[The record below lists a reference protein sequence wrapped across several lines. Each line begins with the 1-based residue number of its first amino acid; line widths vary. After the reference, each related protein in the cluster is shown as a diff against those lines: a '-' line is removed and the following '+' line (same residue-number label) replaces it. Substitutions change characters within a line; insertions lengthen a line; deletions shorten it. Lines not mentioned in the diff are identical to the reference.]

1 MHSSKF
7 LVVAR
12 VVFEESFFEKYVCDL
27 NFLSSSRLKTFKICF
42 KATLDLKYKKS
53 CVPFEIFCIVSK
65 D

>member
-42 KATLDLKYKKS
+42 KATLDLKYKKKLRA
-53 CVPFEIFCIVSK
+53 F
-65 D
+65 